1 MEVPAAAAFAAHYAA
16 GLRAAAAQSDAL
28 GLTADVGSK
37 GGGGRVVLEDGVEV
51 VVLDDQDDD
60 GVVLGPRHAKEKV
73 AEVKEEEE
81 ELELPAVNQF
91 CCELCYRD
99 AILGRKSSHS
109 EMRQMLSDSLKTDE
123 FLRLPQILLFPSRFL
138 SFAGFPPI
146 LPQITNTKVH
156 IKQNKVLLLLK
167 CTLH

>member
-16 GLRAAAAQSDAL
+16 GLRPAAAQSDAL
-28 GLTADVGSK
+28 GLTADAGSK

-60 GVVLGPRHAKEKV
+60 GAVLGPRHAKEKV
-73 AEVKEEEE
+73 PEVKEEE

-99 AILGRKSSHS
+99 AILGRKSSDS
-109 EMRQMLSDSLKTDE
+109 EMRRMLSDSLK
-123 FLRLPQILLFPSRFL
+123 I
-138 SFAGFPPI
+138 
-146 LPQITNTKVH
+146 
-156 IKQNKVLLLLK
+156 
-167 CTLH
+167 